1 MSHYSAERKEV
12 ILKQLLPPH
21 NRTVTEV
28 SAHEGISTAT
38 LYNWRNK
45 AKLEGVPVPGRSKSS
60 EDWSGEA
67 KLAVVVETI
76 TLSESELSEYCR
88 QKGLYP
94 EQVKT
99 WKQDCLA
106 GFESTPARKAQALKQ
121 SKSDRKQIR
130 KLEKEL
136 RRKERAL
143 AETAA
148 LLVLR
153 KKLNAFYEEDQEDD

>member
-76 TLSESELSEYCR
+76 ALSESELSEYCR

-153 KKLNAFYEEDQEDD
+153 KKLNAFYAEDQEDD

>member
-76 TLSESELSEYCR
+76 ALSESELSEYCR

-153 KKLNAFYEEDQEDD
+153 KNLNAFYEEDQEDD

>member
-1 MSHYSAERKEV
+1 MSHYPPERKEAV
-12 ILKQLLPPH
+12 LRKLLPPH

-28 SAHEGISTAT
+28 SEQEGISTAT
-38 LYNWRNK
+38 LYNWRTQ
-45 AKLEGVPVPGRSKSS
+45 AKLGGAPVPGRSKSS
-60 EDWSGEA
+60 EHWSAEA
-67 KLAVVVETI
+67 KLAVVVET
-76 TLSESELSEYCR
+76 TPLTESELSEYCR
-88 QKGLYP
+88 KKGLYP

-99 WKQDCLA
+99 WKADCLA

-121 SKSDRKQIR
+121 SKMDKKEIR
-130 KLEKEL
+130 RLEKEL
-136 RRKERAL
+136 RRKEKAL

>member
-1 MSHYSAERKEV
+1 MNRYSPERKEAV
-12 ILKQLLPPH
+12 LKKLLPPH

-28 SAHEGISTAT
+28 AVQEGISTAT

-45 AKLEGVPVPGRSKSS
+45 ARLEGVPVPGPSKSS
-60 EDWSGEA
+60 DDWSAEA

-76 TLSESELSEYCR
+76 TMSESELSEYCR
-88 QKGLYP
+88 KKGLYS
-94 EQVKT
+94 EQIKS
-99 WKQDCLA
+99 WKADCLA
-106 GFESTPARKAQALKQ
+106 GFESSPARKAHALKQ
-121 SKSDRKQIR
+121 SKADKKQIR

-136 RRKERAL
+136 RRKEKAL

-153 KKLNAFYEEDQEDD
+153 KKLNAFYENDQEDD

>member
-60 EDWSGEA
+60 EDWSGTR
-67 KLAVVVETI
+67 L
-76 TLSESELSEYCR
+76 
-88 QKGLYP
+88 
-94 EQVKT
+94 
-99 WKQDCLA
+99 D
-106 GFESTPARKAQALKQ
+106 ARNGVSSPVSWARPGCQNPGR
-121 SKSDRKQIR
+121 S
-130 KLEKEL
+130 
-136 RRKERAL
+136 
-143 AETAA
+143 
-148 LLVLR
+148 
-153 KKLNAFYEEDQEDD
+153 

>member
-136 RRKERAL
+136 LRKERAL

-148 LLVLR
+148 LLELR

>member
-45 AKLEGVPVPGRSKSS
+45 AKLEGVPVPGRSKSA
-60 EDWSGEA
+60 EGWSSEA

-76 TLSESELSEYCR
+76 ALSESELSEYCR

-136 RRKERAL
+136 RRKEKAL

>member
-1 MSHYSAERKEV
+1 M
-12 ILKQLLPPH
+12 
-21 NRTVTEV
+21 
-28 SAHEGISTAT
+28 
-38 LYNWRNK
+38 
-45 AKLEGVPVPGRSKSS
+45 
-60 EDWSGEA
+60 
-67 KLAVVVETI
+67 VVETI
-76 TLSESELSEYCR
+76 ALSESELSEYCR

-130 KLEKEL
+130 KLEKDL

>member
-1 MSHYSAERKEV
+1 MSHYSPERKEAV
-12 ILKQLLPPH
+12 LKKLLPPH

-28 SAHEGISTAT
+28 SAQEGIATAT
-38 LYNWRNK
+38 LYNWRTQ
-45 AKLEGVPVPGRSKSS
+45 AKLKGVPVPGRSKSS
-60 EDWSGEA
+60 DDWSAEA

-76 TLSESELSEYCR
+76 PLSESELSEYCR

-94 EQVKT
+94 EQIKT
-99 WKQDCLA
+99 WKADCLA
-106 GFESTPARKAQALKQ
+106 GFESTPARRAQALKQ
-121 SKSDRKQIR
+121 SKADKKQIR

-136 RRKERAL
+136 RRKEKAL

-153 KKLNAFYEEDQEDD
+153 KKLNAFYEEEQEDD

>member
-1 MSHYSAERKEV
+1 MPADPSNPE
-12 ILKQLLPPH
+12 
-21 NRTVTEV
+21 
-28 SAHEGISTAT
+28 
-38 LYNWRNK
+38 NWT
-45 AKLEGVPVPGRSKSS
+45 
-60 EDWSGEA
+60 GEN
-67 KLAVVVETI
+67 KLAVVIETSA
-76 TLSESELSEYCR
+76 LNEEGLAEYCR

-106 GFESTPARKAQALKQ
+106 GFESTPTRKPQALKQ